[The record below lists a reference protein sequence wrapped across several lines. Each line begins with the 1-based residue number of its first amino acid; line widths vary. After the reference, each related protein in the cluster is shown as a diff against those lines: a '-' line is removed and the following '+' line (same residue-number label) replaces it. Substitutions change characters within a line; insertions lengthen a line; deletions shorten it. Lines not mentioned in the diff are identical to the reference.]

1 MTHTALSATGA
12 LRRAAE
18 CVLMAFGVPVTRDM
32 PVDAV
37 FLPNEV
43 DDSVVTRNNAAQL
56 WEDGG
61 GDTGAEPLGT
71 NPSTGL
77 PMAGLVDVLGYE
89 WGTLRHSSDD

>member
-37 FLPNEV
+37 FLATERGCDSGGRECLDSWSASRGTEV
-43 DDSVVTRNNAAQL
+43 PPFA
-56 WEDGG
+56 
-61 GDTGAEPLGT
+61 T
-71 NPSTGL
+71 NPANGV
-77 PMAGLVDVLGYE
+77 PMLTPEIDVLGNP
-89 WGTLRHSSDD
+89 WGSADDR

>member
-37 FLPNEV
+37 FLPM
-43 DDSVVTRNNAAQL
+43 DDETAATKPKRALCVQSR
-56 WEDGG
+56 
-61 GDTGAEPLGT
+61 DTEAPLFGIRR
-71 NPSTGL
+71 TGIRV
-77 PMAGLVDVLGYE
+77 GRG
-89 WGTLRHSSDD
+89 